1 MARRSLKE
9 AVQDSGLV
17 ENPEL
22 KAFVFGHAA
31 TETTT
36 QTTSETSALPSELQT
51 VPRTSIH
58 LTFSFTPD
66 CQPVRHYYDKEELRQ
81 WAESDIAINGIQ
93 SPLWVRPSPE
103 DRPNEYEL
111 VAGLRRYLAAEVLD
125 LEELP
130 VIIRHWTDEEAFQA
144 SLSENANRRDFS
156 PLEHLDGT
164 LKLLAV
170 KLGST
175 TEAAVKLLY
184 RMNNEAKKTV
194 NQNVLVNPEYE
205 TVKAVFDFLGQTT
218 WQSFVSTRLPL
229 LNKPDEILDV
239 IRKGKIQY
247 TKGLEISKIKNFEQR
262 QELLQQAIVEN
273 FSLNQIKERTKEL
286 KPPVE
291 NVTIKNRFTDTYKR
305 VKAAKVW
312 SDPKKVRQLERLM
325 TQLEELLQE

>member
-9 AVQDSGLV
+9 AVQGSGLV

-31 TETTT
+31 AETAT
-36 QTTSETSALPSELQT
+36 QTTSETSVPISELQS
-51 VPRTSIH
+51 VPRTSIR

-66 CQPVRHYYDKEELRQ
+66 RQPVRYYYDKEELRR
-81 WAESDIAINGIQ
+81 WAESDIAVNGIQ
-93 SPLWVRPSPE
+93 SPLWVRPSTE
-103 DRPNEYEL
+103 GKHNEYEL
-111 VAGLRRYLAAEVLD
+111 VAGLRRYLASEILE

-130 VIIRHWTDEEAFQA
+130 VIIRYWTDEEAFQA

-175 TEAAVKLLY
+175 VEAAVKLLY
-184 RMNNEAKKTV
+184 RMNNEAKGTV

-205 TVKAVFDFLGQTT
+205 SVKAVFDFLGQTT

-229 LNKPDEILDV
+229 LNKPDEILDA
-239 IRKGKIQY
+239 IRQGKIQY
-247 TKGLEISKIKNFEQR
+247 TKGLEIARIKDFEQR
-262 QELLQQAIVEN
+262 QKLLQQVITN
-273 FSLNQIKERTKEL
+273 DLSLSQIKEL
-286 KPPVE
+286 IKPSKSAVE
-291 NVTIKNRFTDTYKR
+291 NVTIQDRFTDTYKR

-312 SDPKKVRQLERLM
+312 SDPKKVKRLEKLMIQLED
-325 TQLEELLQE
+325 LLQN

>member
-9 AVQDSGLV
+9 AVQGSGLV

-22 KAFVFGHAA
+22 KAFVFGHTA

-36 QTTSETSALPSELQT
+36 QTASETSAPISELQS

-66 CQPVRHYYDKEELRQ
+66 RQPVRYYYEKEELRQ
-81 WAESDIAINGIQ
+81 WAESDIAVNGIQ
-93 SPLWVRPSPE
+93 SPLWVRPSTE
-103 DRPNEYEL
+103 GKPNEYEL
-111 VAGLRRYLAAEVLD
+111 VAGLRRYLAAEILE

-130 VIIRHWTDEEAFQA
+130 VIIRHWSDEEAFQA

-170 KLGST
+170 KLDST
-175 TEAAVKLLY
+175 VEAAVKLLY
-184 RMNNEAKKTV
+184 RMNNEAKGTV

-205 TVKAVFDFLGQTT
+205 SVKAVFGFLGQTT

-229 LNKPDEILDV
+229 LNKPDEILDA
-239 IRKGKIQY
+239 IRQGKIQY
-247 TKGLEISKIKNFEQR
+247 TKGLEIAKIKDVEQR
-262 QELLQQAIVEN
+262 QKLLQQAINEN
-273 FSLNQIKERTKEL
+273 LSLNQIKEFTKL
-286 KPPVE
+286 SKPIAE
-291 NVTIKNRFTDTYKR
+291 NATVKNRFAETSKR
-305 VKAAKVW
+305 VKAAKLW
-312 SDPKKVRQLERLM
+312 SDPKKVKRLEKLM
-325 TQLEELLQE
+325 IQLEELLQD

>member
-9 AVQDSGLV
+9 AVQGSGLV

-22 KAFVFGHAA
+22 KAFVFGHAT
-31 TETTT
+31 TETTA
-36 QTTSETSALPSELQT
+36 QTTSETSAPISELQT
-51 VPRTSIH
+51 VSRTSIH

-66 CQPVRHYYDKEELRQ
+66 RQPVRYYYNKEELRQ
-81 WAESDIAINGIQ
+81 WAESDIAVNGIQ

-103 DRPNEYEL
+103 GKLNEYEL
-111 VAGLRRYLAAEVLD
+111 VAGLRRYLAAEI
-125 LEELP
+125 LELEKLP
-130 VIIRHWTDEEAFQA
+130 VIIRNWTDEEAFQA

-175 TEAAVKLLY
+175 AEAAVKLLY
-184 RMNNEAKKTV
+184 RMNNEAKGTV

-218 WQSFVSTRLPL
+218 WQSFVSIRLPL
-229 LNKPDEILDV
+229 LNKPEEILDA

-247 TKGLEISKIKNFEQR
+247 TKGLEIAKVKNFEQR
-262 QELLQQAIVEN
+262 QQLLQQAISEN
-273 FSLNQIKERTKEL
+273 LSLSQIKEFTKVS
-286 KPPVE
+286 KPVVE
-291 NVTIKNRFTDTYKR
+291 NATIKNRFGDTYKR
-305 VKAAKVW
+305 VKAAKIW
-312 SDPKKVRQLERLM
+312 SDPKKVKRLEKLM
-325 TQLEELLQE
+325 IQLEELLQD

>member
-22 KAFVFGHAA
+22 KAFVFGHRPI
-31 TETTT
+31 ETPA
-36 QTTSETSALPSELQT
+36 QTTLETSSQISELQT

-66 CQPVRHYYDKEELRQ
+66 CQPVRHYYDKKELRQ

-103 DRPNEYEL
+103 GKPNEYEL

-175 TEAAVKLLY
+175 TKAAVKLLY
-184 RMNNEAKKTV
+184 RMNNEAKKAV
-194 NQNVLVNPEYE
+194 NQNVLVNPEHE

-229 LNKPDEILDV
+229 LNKPEEILDA

-247 TKGLEISKIKNFEQR
+247 TKGLEISKVKDFEQR

-273 FSLNQIKERTKEL
+273 FSLNQIKDCTKEL
-286 KPPVE
+286 KLPME
-291 NVTIKNRFTDTYKR
+291 SVTIKNRFADTYKR

-312 SDPKKVRQLERLM
+312 SDPKKVRQLEKLM